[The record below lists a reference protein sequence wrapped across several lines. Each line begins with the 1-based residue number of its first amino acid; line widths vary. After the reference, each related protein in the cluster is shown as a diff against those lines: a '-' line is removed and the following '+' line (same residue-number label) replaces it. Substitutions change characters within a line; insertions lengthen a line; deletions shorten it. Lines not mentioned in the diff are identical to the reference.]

1 MWKSICASVVGT
13 SHLDSGLPCQDDC
26 YVNNFN
32 DENCSGLICVVAD
45 GAGSATNGGIGAELA
60 CVVCGSAIENTMAEK
75 DISSINNED
84 IIGWIKEIQVSIK
97 QLSESHEL
105 KARDYACTLLGA
117 VINKTTAIF
126 FQIGDGSIVASS
138 NDIQGVVFWPES
150 GEYANTTYFVTDD
163 NALSN
168 LQISIVETDISKVAL
183 FTDGLQRLA
192 LSFETMTPHF
202 PFFEPMFR
210 ALSKANQTESEKLQ
224 YQLSE
229 YLNSPVI
236 NERTDDDKTLVL
248 ACI

>member
-1 MWKSICASVVGT
+1 MWKYICASVVGT

-26 YVNNFN
+26 YVNNFG
-32 DENCSGLICVVAD
+32 ENSSGIICVVAD
-45 GAGSATNGGIGAELA
+45 GAGSAINGGIGAELA
-60 CVVCGSAIENTMAEK
+60 CLVCGSAIENTISEK

-84 IIGWIKEIQVSIK
+84 VIGWVKEIQASIK

-105 KARDYACTLLGA
+105 KVRDYACTLLGA
-117 VINKTTAIF
+117 VINKKNAIF

-138 NDIQGVVFWPES
+138 QDIQGVVFWPES
-150 GEYANTTYFVTDD
+150 GEYANMTYFVTDD
-163 NALSN
+163 NALCN
-168 LQISIVETDISKVAL
+168 LQISIVKTNISKVAL

-192 LSFETMTPHF
+192 LSFETMTPHL

-210 ALSKANQTESEKLQ
+210 ALIKANQTESEKLQ